1 MNDAT
6 SLADKI
12 EWLSRHDH
20 EANRLWDI
28 FSKSEATLVV
38 EALRAYADRTVT
50 PPPRPEPSKPFKRG

>member
-1 MNDAT
+1 MNDDTTAT

-20 EANRLWDI
+20 AANRLWDI

-38 EALRAYADRTVT
+38 EALRAYAA